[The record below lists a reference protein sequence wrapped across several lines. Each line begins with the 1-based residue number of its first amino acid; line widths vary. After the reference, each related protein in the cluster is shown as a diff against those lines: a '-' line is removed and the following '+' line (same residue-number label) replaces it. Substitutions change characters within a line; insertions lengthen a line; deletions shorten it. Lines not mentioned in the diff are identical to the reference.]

1 MAAWRRAESE
11 GESAGVNLTP
21 MLDVAFILLIFF
33 LVTASFARES
43 GIAVNRPDAAS
54 AEPQRAAMVIALTAE
69 HEIWINRRRVDL
81 ASLPAQVTQL
91 QAQMPQGTVLIEA
104 DRAASTGLLVQVMD
118 VLRRAG
124 IEAIALGTGPAR
136 MRLAP

>member
-1 MAAWRRAESE
+1 MAAWRRTEAE

-54 AEPQRAAMVIALTAE
+54 AEPQRAALVIALTAE
-69 HEIWINRRRVDL
+69 QEIWINRRRVDL
-81 ASLPAQVTQL
+81 ASLPARLARL
-91 QAQMPQGTVLIEA
+91 QAQMPRGTVLIEA

-136 MRLAP
+136 LRFAP